1 MYVWNK
7 QYKMFYLFY
16 GKEKQYNDQRG
27 KTNTGYW
34 RGKST
39 RLHRT
44 KEKNRE
50 IISKGKE
57 EKWEGQ
63 TKAAHQK
70 NGFAIAQQN
79 PGDKM
84 KGFQVWINIK
94 TPQGSP

>member
-1 MYVWNK
+1 MVK
-7 QYKMFYLFY
+7 RSSTLIKE
-16 GKEKQYNDQRG
+16 GKLTLGIDEE
-27 KTNTGYW
+27 
-34 RGKST
+34 

-44 KEKNRE
+44 EEKSRE

-63 TKAAHQK
+63 TKAAYQK

-84 KGFQVWINIK
+84 KEFQVWIMKKNPIAMVAEAL
-94 TPQGSP
+94 QSPCSAALQTC